1 MGALKIPRPSK
12 PRIVQPRLT
21 DDDVVAHLAK
31 LSDSERAA
39 LLERVSAIVAPRPP
53 IAVRAT
59 LKSSDVEDAVA
70 PRPSTPPPLPARALP
85 KIIVAPDPP
94 PQAVS
99 PPVPATPPPAPP
111 SSPPSTLP
119 STLPPVS
126 AIVARR
132 SEPDATEVLFEAM
145 HELDLFDSSAHAA
158 AHCLATAIR
167 VVPSLAGLVHLYDA
181 KARTFVTVYGHGP
194 RAERRVL
201 ERVAAEDALIARAAR
216 DKGPIVVDYPDA
228 GVPAERHAFFGD
240 PWSVLVAPIVAGG
253 VVLGAIELV
262 DPRDGAPFDE
272 RAKDAVCY
280 VADRF
285 AEFVKERGIDVSRVV
300 RVE

>member
-1 MGALKIPRPSK
+1 MVVPRC
-12 PRIVQPRLT
+12 
-21 DDDVVAHLAK
+21 
-31 LSDSERAA
+31 
-39 LLERVSAIVAPRPP
+39 
-53 IAVRAT
+53 
-59 LKSSDVEDAVA
+59 
-70 PRPSTPPPLPARALP
+70 
-85 KIIVAPDPP
+85 
-94 PQAVS
+94 
-99 PPVPATPPPAPP
+99 
-111 SSPPSTLP
+111 
-119 STLPPVS
+119 
-126 AIVARR
+126 

-145 HELDLFDSSAHAA
+145 HELDMYDSSAQAA

-181 KARTFVTVYGHGP
+181 RSRAFVTVYGHGP

-201 ERVAAEDALIARAAR
+201 ERVAEDDALIARAAR

-228 GVPAERHAFFGD
+228 GAPAERHAYFGD

-285 AEFVKERGIDVSRVV
+285 AEFVKERGIDVSKVV
-300 RVE
+300 RLD